1 MGRVATKLAPL
12 KPVLAFHFHV
22 RHNYGQHL
30 FMNIDSRYPVRHC
43 LPPGGSGERAAVTLT
58 RVAGYRRSHRGTQQ
72 RPSMKASVL
81 SSKKFKTAKN
91 LKQFKKAR
99 KNF

>member
-1 MGRVATKLAPL
+1 MLAMLKALPGALRIRGHYESAALTIALTSSATL
-12 KPVLAFHFHV
+12 
-22 RHNYGQHL
+22 
-30 FMNIDSRYPVRHC
+30 
-43 LPPGGSGERAAVTLT
+43 GE
-58 RVAGYRRSHRGTQQ
+58 AGKRLC
-72 RPSMKASVL
+72 PSMKASVL